1 MALAF
6 WCVLFA
12 AVLPILCAGAAK
24 AGAADFDNAK
34 PREWQGRLEGW
45 RARMQSAQQNGWE
58 AFPTFGVAVL
68 VGVTQGGPRGT
79 IDLLAALWVAARLAY
94 VAAYAGDR
102 PTLRSA
108 CFTIALLTAIAIFTS
123 PAWS

>member
-1 MALAF
+1 MSLAF

-12 AVLPILCAGAAK
+12 AILPILCAGAAK
-24 AGAADFDNAK
+24 YGASDFDNSK

-58 AFPTFGVAVL
+58 AFPTFAVAVL

-79 IDLLAALWVAARLAY
+79 IDLLAVLWVAARLVY
-94 VAAYAGDR
+94 VAAYAADR

-108 CFTIALLTAIAIFTS
+108 GFAAAFFTAIAIFTS
-123 PAWS
+123 PAWG